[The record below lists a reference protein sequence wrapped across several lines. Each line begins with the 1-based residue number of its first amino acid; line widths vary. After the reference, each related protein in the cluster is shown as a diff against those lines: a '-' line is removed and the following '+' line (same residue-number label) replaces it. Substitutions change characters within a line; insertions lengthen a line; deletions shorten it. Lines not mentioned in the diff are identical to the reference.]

1 MSGVVKKALP
11 RLSSVIFSTKLR
23 RCPVASK
30 AKVLIRIPSLEQR
43 RTSSKVASTV
53 GARRRVVEE
62 DASVRLDVS
71 RRLTVGDHHDLLGAV
86 TARELAPG
94 KQERVLHVRPVHV
107 VPGDRRQFL
116 RPDLAGALGETDDA
130 QVVPRELA
138 RDESLHG
145 ERDLLRGK
153 EVVPQRHGKR
163 EVDQEHGRALALV
176 LGPFD
181 LEVLGAQ
188 PDREPDPGPAGSGSP
203 CATWRRKALRMV
215 RSISRL
221 NGSPIS

>member
-1 MSGVVKKALP
+1 MKKALP
-11 RLSSVIFSTKLR
+11 RLSWVILSTKLR

-62 DASVRLDVS
+62 DPSVRLDVG

-107 VPGDRRQFL
+107 VPGDSWQFL
-116 RPDLAGALGETDDA
+116 RPDLAGPLGETDDA

-138 RDESLHG
+138 RDEGLHG

-153 EVVPQRHGKR
+153 EVVPQRHRQG
-163 EVDQEHGRALALV
+163 EVDQETVAHWLWCSVRSISKSSGLSRIGNRTPGRPV
-176 LGPFD
+176 
-181 LEVLGAQ
+181 
-188 PDREPDPGPAGSGSP
+188 SSSP
-203 CATWRRKALRMV
+203 SATWRRKALRMRPLDV
-215 RSISRL
+215 EVERV
-221 NGSPIS
+221 PIS